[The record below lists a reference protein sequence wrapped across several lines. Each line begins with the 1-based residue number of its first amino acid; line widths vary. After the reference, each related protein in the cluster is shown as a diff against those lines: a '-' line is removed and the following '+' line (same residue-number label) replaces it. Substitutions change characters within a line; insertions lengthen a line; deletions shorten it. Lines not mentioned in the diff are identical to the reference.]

1 MALAPEDEELISEHL
16 TEAEVFVKYGLADRA
31 AEQLTAIVEKYP
43 WHILSRQRLRDVYLE
58 EGNRARAAN
67 EAAALAKILSERGDR
82 AGAAAALQEARS
94 IDAACPAIQ
103 QVEALLKGE
112 AAPATARTAPVRRA
126 VERPA
131 EEGEFVIE
139 EEEEEAVEEAVSAPS
154 GPPEEDLNEFD
165 FYLSQKMIAEAAA
178 VLSRLEASFGP
189 HPGLEMRREQLGS
202 AGVEALDVDQVS
214 EVEEEGAGAGSPS
227 VPEIEIQAESPVE
240 PPAPE
245 EEAVPVAE
253 VNADTS
259 APPSSQA
266 GASAGASDFFDLASE
281 LDASLFSAQEAGD
294 EEAVLAGIEASP
306 EGHSL
311 DEIVSA
317 FKKGIE
323 QQVDSEDFETH
334 YNLGIAYKEMG
345 LIEEG
350 IAEFQFASKDPRLL
364 ADCCS
369 MLGICFKEK
378 GMLPL
383 AVKWYQK
390 GLESL
395 SGAGTNDEERLSGVR
410 YDLAEVL
417 EQMGEYRQAMNL
429 FVEVYGTDS
438 RYRDVSA
445 RIKELEKRLSS

>member
-1 MALAPEDEELISEHL
+1 MPV
-16 TEAEVFVKYGLADRA
+16 AEVSASTGSAPPPPS
-31 AEQLTAIVEKYP
+31 Q
-43 WHILSRQRLRDVYLE
+43 
-58 EGNRARAAN
+58 
-67 EAAALAKILSERGDR
+67 
-82 AGAAAALQEARS
+82 AGAAAG
-94 IDAACPAIQ
+94 AA
-103 QVEALLKGE
+103 
-112 AAPATARTAPVRRA
+112 
-126 VERPA
+126 
-131 EEGEFVIE
+131 
-139 EEEEEAVEEAVSAPS
+139 
-154 GPPEEDLNEFD
+154 
-165 FYLSQKMIAEAAA
+165 
-178 VLSRLEASFGP
+178 
-189 HPGLEMRREQLGS
+189 
-202 AGVEALDVDQVS
+202 
-214 EVEEEGAGAGSPS
+214 
-227 VPEIEIQAESPVE
+227 
-240 PPAPE
+240 
-245 EEAVPVAE
+245 
-253 VNADTS
+253 
-259 APPSSQA
+259 
-266 GASAGASDFFDLASE
+266 DFFDLASE

-294 EEAVLAGIEASP
+294 EGAILSGIETSP

-390 GLESL
+390 GLEAL
-395 SGAGTNDEERLSGVR
+395 SGAGTKDEERLSGVR

-417 EQMGEYRQAMNL
+417 EQMGEYRQAMNFL
-429 FVEVYGTDS
+429 IEVYGTDS

-445 RIKELEKRLSS
+445 RIKNLEKRLSG